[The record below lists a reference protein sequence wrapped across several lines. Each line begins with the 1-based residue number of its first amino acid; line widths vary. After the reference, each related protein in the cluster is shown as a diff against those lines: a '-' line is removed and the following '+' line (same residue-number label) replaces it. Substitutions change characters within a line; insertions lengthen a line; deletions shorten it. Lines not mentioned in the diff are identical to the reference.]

1 MNKKFEQDLFYMEIS
16 VTLYMSLLSLLINLM
31 HSCWIKTEIKMF
43 YIYCVK
49 YLNGSASQFPQKYQ
63 VFSVL
68 IIRNVS
74 WVLKQHYDDNF
85 WRIMWHW
92 RLAAENAACH
102 HRNTFNFEIYPLNCI
117 IFNKITV
124 LYSYF
129 DEIIVFFSR
138 LNVEINSCPSYLSI
152 FRHVCG

>member
-1 MNKKFEQDLFYMEIS
+1 MLNCYWCLFINGSYYSCWKSFFCLFILCINYFEDSLMNKKFEQDLFDMEIS

-31 HSCWIKTEIKMF
+31 HSCWIKAEIKMF

-49 YLNGSASQFPQKYQ
+49 YLNGSASQFPQKYK
-63 VFSVL
+63 VFLVL

-92 RLAAENAACH
+92 RLAAENPACH
-102 HRNTFNFEIYPLNCI
+102 HRNTFNFEIY
-117 IFNKITV
+117 
-124 LYSYF
+124 
-129 DEIIVFFSR
+129 
-138 LNVEINSCPSYLSI
+138 
-152 FRHVCG
+152 